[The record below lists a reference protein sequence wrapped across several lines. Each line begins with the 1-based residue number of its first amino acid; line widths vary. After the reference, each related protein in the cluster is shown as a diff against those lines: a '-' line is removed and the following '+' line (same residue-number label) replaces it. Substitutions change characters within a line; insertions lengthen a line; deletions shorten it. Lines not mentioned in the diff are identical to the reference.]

1 MYKDYK
7 IGRLDRKINK
17 NNAEENRKWEGI

>member
-7 IGRLDRKINK
+7 IGRLDRKINNERSMK
-17 NNAEENRKWEGI
+17 LWI